1 MEENIRIN
9 AQFTEER
16 HTLDHIPAQES
27 GLYVLVY
34 DQVWCK
40 AKHVAVAL
48 LVRPPA
54 QTKRHEEK
62 PGVLQESHLIIQ
74 VQVPE
79 T

>member
-1 MEENIRIN
+1 MKMDWYI
-9 AQFTEER
+9 
-16 HTLDHIPAQES
+16 
-27 GLYVLVY
+27 LVY
-34 DQVWCK
+34 DKVWCE
-40 AKHVAVAL
+40 AKHAAVTL

-62 PGVLQESHLIIQ
+62 PGVLQQSHLIVQ